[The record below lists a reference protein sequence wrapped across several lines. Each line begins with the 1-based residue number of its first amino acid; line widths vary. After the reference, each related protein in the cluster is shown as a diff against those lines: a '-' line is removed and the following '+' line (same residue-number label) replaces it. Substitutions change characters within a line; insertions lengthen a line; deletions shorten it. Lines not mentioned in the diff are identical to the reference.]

1 MFAVVRKLLHL
12 AQIRYIFSDSVNI
25 STKERKFLI

>member
-1 MFAVVRKLLHL
+1 MFAVVRKLHL